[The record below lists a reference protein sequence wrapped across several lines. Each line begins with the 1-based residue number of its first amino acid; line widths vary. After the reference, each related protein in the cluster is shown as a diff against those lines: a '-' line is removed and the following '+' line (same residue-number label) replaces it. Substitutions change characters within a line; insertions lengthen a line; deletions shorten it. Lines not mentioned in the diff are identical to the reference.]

1 MRDFEYNRALWAV
14 VNPDGTF
21 AGVPCLSWEEAR
33 ELRNAAEGRWIYVMY
48 SDPDG
53 DAVWEDD
60 RTLEDDALDF
70 DEFYNPNLDMGF
82 DPYLGCYTD
91 DC

>member
-1 MRDFEYNRALWAV
+1 MRDFEYNRELWAV

-33 ELRNAAEGRWIYVMY
+33 ELRNAGEGRWIYAMCP
-48 SDPDG
+48 DPDG
-53 DAVWEDD
+53 EVILEEDD
-60 RTLEDDALDF
+60 PSF
-70 DEFYNPNLDMGF
+70 DEFDNPNLDMGF